1 MASQP
6 TGLAD
11 GLWAA
16 VRALPPES
24 RERFI
29 ERMIADHAFRRELE
43 DILDLAVARERAHEP
58 TRPLGDVLAE
68 IES

>member
-6 TGLAD
+6 KGIAD

-24 RERFI
+24 REQFI
-29 ERMIADHAFRRELE
+29 ERMIADHAFRQELE
-43 DILDLAVARERAHEP
+43 DILDLALVQERVHEP
-58 TRPLGDVLAE
+58 ARPLGDVLAE